1 MTVQCIACADFAFQ
15 KGPNKRPLKIAT
27 QGAGKCKHDAA
38 VGATVSALYGR
49 DCDKYTAN
57 DDTKVAKLRA
67 WLAKPKG
74 EQDYE

>member
-1 MTVQCIACADFAFQ
+1 MTVQCIACASFAFQ

-27 QGAGKCKHDAA
+27 QGFGKCRHEPAPG
-38 VGATVSALYGR
+38 VTVSAGFERECKQYV
-49 DCDKYTAN
+49 AN
-57 DDTKVAKLRA
+57 DETTVTRLRA